1 MEKLSREN
9 VVPLE
14 QYAVMRAEFKKE
26 VLAHKK
32 NRRLPLGEHA
42 TLYFEDTLT
51 MRYQAQEILRIE
63 KVFEPDQIA
72 EELEAY
78 NPLIPDGSNWKATF
92 MLEYEDIDERKA
104 ALEKLIGIEDRVWVK
119 VSGFDPVYAIADED
133 MDRETEEK
141 TSAVHFLRFELD
153 AEMIKAAQNGA
164 EIGAGIDHPEY
175 RQKID
180 NLPVNIRD
188 SLAQDLS

>member
-1 MEKLSREN
+1 VEKLSREN
-9 VVPLE
+9 VAPLE

-32 NRRLPLGEHA
+32 NRRVPLGEHA

-63 KVFEPDQIA
+63 KIFEADQIT

-78 NPLIPDGSNWKATF
+78 NPLIPDGTNWKATF
-92 MLEYEDIDERKA
+92 MIEYEDVDERKA
-104 ALEKLIGIEDRVWVK
+104 ALEKMIGIEDCVWVK
-119 VSGFDPVYAIADED
+119 VDRFDPVYAIADED

-153 AEMIKAAQNGA
+153 AEMIQAAKNGA
-164 EIGAGIDHPEY
+164 DIGAGIDHAEY
-175 RQKID
+175 QQKIEI
-180 NLPVNIRD
+180 LPTNIRD
-188 SLAQDLS
+188 SLANDLE